1 MTPRRAPGMAVASDV
16 TYQVLRGRYFTR
28 SVYLA
33 AAVALAVVLLVSAI
47 LTTARAGVPRPIS
60 WSQTYESATARAAGY
75 AR

>member
-1 MTPRRAPGMAVASDV
+1 MGVASDV

-33 AAVALAVVLLVSAI
+33 AAVVLVVVLLVSAI
-47 LTTARAGVPRPIS
+47 LTTARAGIPRPMP
-60 WSQTYESATARAAGY
+60 WSQTYESATVRAERY